1 MADYDTADGCIISKA
16 RDDNEASSQAATQPC
31 EDLSESMC
39 NSFAE
44 QDRSCE
50 EDKVRYNSVMVIYTN
65 SKSFYINDLNLI
77 ILIIL

>member
-1 MADYDTADGCIISKA
+1 MSDYDTADGCIISKA

-31 EDLSESMC
+31 EDLSESLC

-65 SKSFYINDLNLI
+65 SKSQFSFLLT
-77 ILIIL
+77 ILTLLS

>member
-1 MADYDTADGCIISKA
+1 MSDYDTADGCIISKA

-31 EDLSESMC
+31 EDLSESLC

-50 EDKVRYNSVMVIYTN
+50 EDRVRYNSVGRTSGVGGEL
-65 SKSFYINDLNLI
+65 SFLLT
-77 ILIIL
+77 ILILLS

>member
-1 MADYDTADGCIISKA
+1 MSDYDTADGCIISKA

-31 EDLSESMC
+31 EDLSESLC

-65 SKSFYINDLNLI
+65 SKFFINNLNLI